1 MQISSKSHQSLGV
14 TIKVI
19 EQSGHRSRHKIKQL
33 PLPPYRNSRE
43 VVRCIRRM
51 DADGGACEEC
61 RNKQLA
67 LTCCRVGLRRSRR
80 TPHPTDGADH
90 ISALP
95 DDLRLKIVSDLGCIR
110 AAANLSLLSR
120 TWRGLWRRL
129 PELDFHYICPNSLLA
144 ALDQVAAAR
153 AEGEGSPLTS
163 GSLNIYLPIHHR
175 LSAARISSIL
185 RAAAPVAPS
194 KLDFSLFM
202 DEDADNSAGIELPG
216 FDYTTS
222 IKLSFAPLE
231 TTLLPTGHFAK
242 LETMSLIFCQID
254 LSDLLPRC
262 PTLRK
267 LKAYCWPLTLLKV
280 HSASLQELKVY
291 THSDLRVID
300 IATPLLKKFKFSSD
314 EGTENEFSLSF
325 SAPLLV
331 DVTWRWWCLSSFGAL
346 WHLWSLKIKTV
357 KHHGP
362 TQHLTSNGEGSC
374 LQLQQRPHDKILLL
388 KIGKS
393 RYARNLSRS
402 FGHDISRV
410 PERKRRGTC
419 HASCPCDQPRN
430 WRSRSITLT
439 NLKEVEVDGFSGED
453 HEVDLLKVIFRST
466 TMLEELTL
474 NFPTNVS
481 PECSSAYEELRIVLN
496 AHRSMKFNIYQ
507 WVDVQESSMDESESD
522 SQIVLDTSSD
532 ESDG

>member
-1 MQISSKSHQSLGV
+1 
-14 TIKVI
+14 
-19 EQSGHRSRHKIKQL
+19 
-33 PLPPYRNSRE
+33 
-43 VVRCIRRM
+43 M

-80 TPHPTDGADH
+80 TPHRTDGDGTDH

-95 DDLRLKIVSDLGCIR
+95 DDLRLKIVSDLGCVR
-110 AAANLSLLSR
+110 AASNMSLLSR

-129 PELDFHYICPNSLLA
+129 PELDFHYICPDRLIA
-144 ALDQVAAAR
+144 ALDQVASAR

-163 GSLNIYLPIHHR
+163 GSLNIYLPFHHR

-185 RAAAPVAPS
+185 RAAAPVAPA

-216 FDYTTS
+216 FDCTTS

-231 TTLLPTGHFAK
+231 TTLHPTGHFAK
-242 LETMSLIFCQID
+242 LETMSLIFYQID

-267 LKAYCWPLTLLKV
+267 LKAYCWPLALLKV

-291 THSDLRVID
+291 THSDLRAID
-300 IATPLLKKFKFSSD
+300 IATPLLKKFKFGSD

-325 SAPLLV
+325 SAPLLD
-331 DVTWRWWCLSSFGAL
+331 DVSWRWWCLSSFGAL
-346 WHLWSLKIKTV
+346 WRLWSLKIKTV

-362 TQHLTSNGEGSC
+362 THLTSNGEGSC

-402 FGHDISRV
+402 FGQDISRV
-410 PERKRRGTC
+410 PVRSFSILELDIIATGRHVYGAVVLEALRFCTSIQRLKITLNRLQERKRRGTC

-453 HEVDLLKVIFRST
+453 HEVDLLKVIFRSM

-481 PECSSAYEELRIVLN
+481 PECSSAYEELRSILN

-507 WVDVQESSMDESESD
+507 WVDVQESSMDESELD